1 MLKNPT
7 KNLIFANK
15 FKIQPMKG
23 KQLILHIIYV
33 LMAIL
38 TIASAIA
45 YLVLVK
51 DREWMAF
58 YVACCGGVLV
68 INLIIIAF
76 FVHKNFKE

>member
-1 MLKNPT
+1 
-7 KNLIFANK
+7 
-15 FKIQPMKG
+15 MKR
-23 KQLILHIIYV
+23 KQLILRIIYV
-33 LMAIL
+33 LMAII

-45 YLVLVK
+45 YFVLVK

-68 INLIIIAF
+68 INLVIIAF